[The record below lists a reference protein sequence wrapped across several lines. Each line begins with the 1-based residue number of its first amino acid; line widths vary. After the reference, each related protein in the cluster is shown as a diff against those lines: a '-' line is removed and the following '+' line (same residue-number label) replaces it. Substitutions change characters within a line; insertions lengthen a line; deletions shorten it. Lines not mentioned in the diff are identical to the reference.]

1 MTIKFANRVKVSV
14 PTTGTG
20 SVTLGAAVDG
30 FQTFADGGILN
41 GNTVR
46 YTITDGNAWEV
57 GTGVYSST
65 GPTLTRV
72 LDESST
78 GSLLNLSG
86 SAELFIT
93 TSATDVENLGNRSV
107 DQYMFTATAG
117 QTVFTGND
125 DNSNQLTFFD
135 DNILVFLNGVFL
147 EGYGVDYTVSGGNT
161 ITLTAST
168 LAGDELNV
176 MAFKSFTIADA
187 VPASG
192 GSMVG
197 NLTFGDNNK
206 AIFGAGSDLQI
217 YHDGANSYIKDVGTG
232 NLEIRGENLFLRNP
246 AGEVYIACY
255 PNNYVSLWYD
265 NSPKLAT
272 TSTGIS
278 VTGNITL
285 SGTVDG
291 RDVAADGTKLDG
303 IEAGATADQTA
314 AEILTAIKTVDG
326 SGSGLDADTLDGLDS
341 NRFVYGSNQYATL
354 DGRTNLDGLVK
365 TGHYWASSAT
375 NKPSTENGTVMH
387 INHDGGTQ
395 YATQLFSSHDGGLNS
410 YIRSKNVGSWNSW
423 QKIWTD
429 SNDGAGSGL
438 DADLLDGQQGSYY
451 YSPANAPDPTLTIN
465 GDASGSATFTN
476 LGNATLTL
484 TIADDSHNHS
494 NYTPLDH
501 MRSTGNGYHTST
513 TTAALLTE
521 LLGDGAFNSYF
532 STHKTGWSYAGNG
545 DLTDAGRLTELA
557 GTSWAWWTDNPADG
571 IQGNVTGLVI
581 APNQGGSAGKVF
593 IYNNQGSSYDPGW
606 REVWTS
612 RSDGAGSGL
621 DADLL
626 DGQHGSYYYSPAN
639 PPAASVPALG
649 AVGSYAYMAAYGDL
663 VAGTNYAGSSLYYA
677 GVIHWGMAA
686 NTRQDTV
693 NTWRSSTTAAGT
705 WRAMGTSKNDTGG
718 EGVGTVCI
726 RIA

>member
-20 SVTLGAAVDG
+20 SVTLGAAIDG

-86 SAELFIT
+86 AAELFIT

-217 YHDGANSYIKDVGTG
+217 YHDGSNSWVDAVSGAMFVRGSRVDLRGANNEMLLVGNQNG
-232 NLEIRGENLFLRNP
+232 NVTL
-246 AGEVYIACY
+246 Y
-255 PNNYVSLWYD
+255 YD
-265 NSPKLAT
+265 NAAKLAT

-326 SGSGLDADTLDGLDS
+326 
-341 NRFVYGSNQYATL
+341 
-354 DGRTNLDGLVK
+354 
-365 TGHYWASSAT
+365 
-375 NKPSTENGTVMH
+375 
-387 INHDGGTQ
+387 
-395 YATQLFSSHDGGLNS
+395 
-410 YIRSKNVGSWNSW
+410 
-423 QKIWTD
+423 
-429 SNDGAGSGL
+429 AGSGL
-438 DADLLDGQQGSYY
+438 DADFLDGQHGSYY

-494 NYTPLDH
+494 NYLNRNAVHESNLDTKYDADLFGWTP
-501 MRSTGNGYHTST
+501 ST
-513 TTAALLTE
+513 TGRPENYGQGISIVSSGNTHNNSNNWITQ
-521 LLGDGAFNSYF
+521 LGFG
-532 STHKTGWSYAGNG
+532 TAGNTAYFRTKVNSG
-545 DLTDAGRLTELA
+545 
-557 GTSWAWWTDNPADG
+557 SWGPWQTIWNS
-571 IQGNVTGLVI
+571 GN
-581 APNQGGSAGKVF
+581 
-593 IYNNQGSSYDPGW
+593 
-606 REVWTS
+606 
-612 RSDGAGSGL
+612 DGAGSGL

-639 PPAASVPALG
+639 PPAATAKNDIFWENGQTVT
-649 AVGSYAYMAAYGDL
+649 
-663 VAGTNYAGSSLYYA
+663 TNYTITNGKNAMSAGPITINS
-677 GVIHWGMAA
+677 GV
-686 NTRQDTV
+686 TV
-693 NTWRSSTTAAGT
+693 TIG
-705 WRAMGTSKNDTGG
+705 DG
-718 EGVGTVCI
+718 EAWTVV
-726 RIA
+726 

>member
-78 GSLLNLSG
+78 GALLNLSG

-197 NLTFGDNNK
+197 DLSFGDNNK
-206 AIFGAGSDLQI
+206 AVFGAGSDLQI
-217 YHDGANSYIKDVGTG
+217 YHDGVHSYIEEQYAAGSMF
-232 NLEIRGENLFLRNP
+232 IRGSSMRIQNTGGTLD
-246 AGEVYIACY
+246 YIRATDGTDVKLY
-255 PNNYVSLWYD
+255 YNGSQ
-265 NSPKLAT
+265 KLAT
-272 TSTGIS
+272 TSTGVD

-291 RDVAADGTKLDG
+291 RDVSVDGAKLDG
-303 IEAGATADQTA
+303 IEAGATADQTITA
-314 AEILTAIKTVDG
+314 GAGLTGGGTGDVTISHADTSAQASVNNTGATVIQDVTLDTYGHVTGLASKTLTAADVGAITGNQTITLSGDV
-326 SGSGLDADTLDGLDS
+326 SGSGTTS
-341 NRFVYGSNQYATL
+341 IV
-354 DGRTNLDGLVK
+354 V
-365 TGHYWASSAT
+365 
-375 NKPSTENGTVMH
+375 TV
-387 INHDGGTQ
+387 
-395 YATQLFSSHDGGLNS
+395 
-410 YIRSKNVGSWNSW
+410 
-423 QKIWTD
+423 
-429 SNDGAGSGL
+429 
-438 DADLLDGQQGSYY
+438 
-451 YSPANAPDPTLTIN
+451 
-465 GDASGSATFTN
+465 
-476 LGNATLTL
+476 
-484 TIADDSHNHS
+484 ADDSHNHVISNVDGLQTALDSKLSS
-494 NYTPLDH
+494 NYL
-501 MRSTGNGYHTST
+501 STRAISDANLADSAGV
-513 TTAALLTE
+513 TAYYLSS
-521 LLGDGAFNSYF
+521 GAVN
-532 STHKTGWSYAGNG
+532 
-545 DLTDAGRLTELA
+545 DPA
-557 GTSWAWWTDNPADG
+557 GTDHALFTLAYSDAWAAQMAGDWRTNNWYVRNQASGVWGSWAKLWHSANDG
-571 IQGNVTGLVI
+571 
-581 APNQGGSAGKVF
+581 S
-593 IYNNQGSSYDPGW
+593 
-606 REVWTS
+606 
-612 RSDGAGSGL
+612 GSGL

-626 DGQHGSYYYSPAN
+626 DGQH
-639 PPAASVPALG
+639 ASAFVATSSISLSG
-649 AVGSYAYMAAYGDL
+649 AGYMRLSNGLMIMWGINYVG
-663 VAGTNYAGSSLYYA
+663 
-677 GVIHWGMAA
+677 A
-686 NTRQDTV
+686 NT
-693 NTWRSSTTAAGT
+693 NTYAAFPTTFPNGCFRVFTTIDSNGYAAGNKADYC
-705 WRAMGTSKNDTGG
+705 WANSYSSSGTYLRTGADFAFNVQWFAIG
-718 EGVGTVCI
+718 Y
-726 RIA
+726 

>member
-197 NLTFGDNNK
+197 ALNFGDNVK
-206 AIFGAGSDLQI
+206 ANFGAGSDLQI
-217 YHDGANSYIKDVGTG
+217 YHDGSNSKIVEAGTG
-232 NLEIRGENLFLRNP
+232 VLEVQTNGTEIQLTGNSGTDYMARFISNGAALL
-246 AGEVYIACY
+246 Y
-255 PNNYVSLWYD
+255 YD
-265 NSPKLAT
+265 NSAKLAT
-272 TSTGIS
+272 TSTG
-278 VTGNITL
+278 VDVPGNITL

-303 IEAGATADQTA
+303 IEAGATAGNQT
-314 AEILTAIKTVDG
+314 ITLSGDV
-326 SGSGLDADTLDGLDS
+326 SGSGTTSIAVS
-341 NRFVYGSNQYATL
+341 V
-354 DGRTNLDGLVK
+354 
-365 TGHYWASSAT
+365 
-375 NKPSTENGTVMH
+375 
-387 INHDGGTQ
+387 
-395 YATQLFSSHDGGLNS
+395 
-410 YIRSKNVGSWNSW
+410 
-423 QKIWTD
+423 
-429 SNDGAGSGL
+429 
-438 DADLLDGQQGSYY
+438 
-451 YSPANAPDPTLTIN
+451 
-465 GDASGSATFTN
+465 
-476 LGNATLTL
+476 
-484 TIADDSHNHS
+484 ADDSHNHS
-494 NYTPLDH
+494 F
-501 MRSTGNGYHTST
+501 STGGFTVNGNLVVT
-513 TTAALLTE
+513 
-521 LLGDGAFNSYF
+521 GDVDVGAQTGTWVQADVMTDAIGWNS
-532 STHKTGWSYAGNG
+532 SYGVYIGSNVGGIHYLRGNG
-545 DLTDAGRLTELA
+545 TFTTGGVTYNLWHSG
-557 GTSWAWWTDNPADG
+557 NDG
-571 IQGNVTGLVI
+571 
-581 APNQGGSAGKVF
+581 S
-593 IYNNQGSSYDPGW
+593 
-606 REVWTS
+606 
-612 RSDGAGSGL
+612 GSGL

-626 DGQHGSYYYSPAN
+626 DGQHASAFALASHSHDYVPERNRTDWNDGTVINNVVGQLAWKNYGNNHTIFDASASTSPNGGSVNNTNPDVYWTGSYPTLMGWNGANTYGVRVDVARYAESAAGAFATGVYSGGRSQN
-639 PPAASVPALG
+639 TTYQNTSGKNMFVEIHCE
-649 AVGSYAYMAAYGDL
+649 SGDAKYL
-663 VAGTNYAGSSLYYA
+663 QLSSDGVNFWNYAITWAYNTLGEMSAVIPHGWYYRLY
-677 GVIHWGMAA
+677 M
-686 NTRQDTV
+686 
-693 NTWRSSTTAAGT
+693 
-705 WRAMGTSKNDTGG
+705 TGG
-718 EGVGTVCI
+718 QS
-726 RIA
+726 IASWTEVR